1 MLSSLVLVFTVAFSL
16 IGQGDNNLSIQEY
29 NHALPLWGT
38 TWAPGNGTSNG
49 YYPSFYTGFAMRSEF
64 PNRIHVRL
72 ARGNQTRVTVVLDEQ
87 TISDYLFDL
96 VKRYEFYKKITTA
109 APGAKYASYSLA
121 TEQNGKALPQLDYF
135 NKIIESANYGILS
148 TVNQANSQ
156 GLSSEALYLK
166 SLSVLSE
173 LNSGRIFMINLNLTA
188 EFMKWK
194 QQIKT
199 ALAAQGDV
207 SALFKSKPQ
216 QVVTAINSLAW
227 GRVNYAER
235 PSSLVLQKLMNTAQ
249 WAAADGN
256 DENFL
261 MAALDLFKT
270 VTGSKYNFRVVN
282 KSGQW
287 QSALQC
293 ANLHQCFLS
302 YPEFTAIYPTGTV
315 METTKDQFGNV
326 INSFTTPGLWRFVS
340 HPGKYDVDNIR
351 DEPYYQFAPK
361 MDYEAVGN
369 GFHNPSV
376 RFNPVSKAVKTAMG
390 IPTSHNTLE
399 APKRGGVSHGCSRL
413 ALGHIWEMRQI
424 FPVENQKM
432 TQINFFGSAPQD
444 FDVYDVYGDGKL
456 EVMGVEYLISYDL
469 QGTDGLA
476 QREGSDLRISDGK
489 KLEFY
494 NNLYGAH
501 DVFTVGSDGKLIF
514 NNPSTSMPSYLD
526 DHKRAVSTR
535 MTIPGALPL
544 YEQIYEKD
552 KVQFYVPTIHS
563 NFIADST
570 SPEYKQIARLVG
582 RVRGCAPTSD
592 KNQCGEAAFDHEAQ
606 QVLQMMG
613 Q

>member
-235 PSSLVLQKLMNTAQ
+235 PSSLVLQKLM
-249 WAAADGN
+249 
-256 DENFL
+256 
-261 MAALDLFKT
+261 K
-270 VTGSKYNFRVVN
+270 
-282 KSGQW
+282 
-287 QSALQC
+287 
-293 ANLHQCFLS
+293 
-302 YPEFTAIYPTGTV
+302 
-315 METTKDQFGNV
+315 
-326 INSFTTPGLWRFVS
+326 
-340 HPGKYDVDNIR
+340 
-351 DEPYYQFAPK
+351 
-361 MDYEAVGN
+361 
-369 GFHNPSV
+369 
-376 RFNPVSKAVKTAMG
+376 
-390 IPTSHNTLE
+390 
-399 APKRGGVSHGCSRL
+399 
-413 ALGHIWEMRQI
+413 I
-424 FPVENQKM
+424 F
-432 TQINFFGSAPQD
+432 
-444 FDVYDVYGDGKL
+444 
-456 EVMGVEYLISYDL
+456 
-469 QGTDGLA
+469 
-476 QREGSDLRISDGK
+476 
-489 KLEFY
+489 
-494 NNLYGAH
+494 
-501 DVFTVGSDGKLIF
+501 
-514 NNPSTSMPSYLD
+514 
-526 DHKRAVSTR
+526 
-535 MTIPGALPL
+535 
-544 YEQIYEKD
+544 
-552 KVQFYVPTIHS
+552 
-563 NFIADST
+563 
-570 SPEYKQIARLVG
+570 
-582 RVRGCAPTSD
+582 
-592 KNQCGEAAFDHEAQ
+592 
-606 QVLQMMG
+606 
-613 Q
+613 